1 MNLQS
6 KIRALMEERGWTVY
20 RLAKES
26 GVSWSTIRN
35 MFDRNTEPTVPTVE
49 ALCKGLG
56 ITLEE
61 LLLGEGFTAL
71 DDEQKDLRNRQTT
84 PRTNTASRAAQPCW
98 PNQIKSKPCKKP
110 EQPTEADH
118 LHPRRP

>member
-71 DDEQKDLRNRQTT
+71 DDEQKDLLSKWSTL
-84 PRTNTASRAAQPCW
+84 TAE
-98 PNQIKSKPCKKP
+98 NKKIML
-110 EQPTEADH
+110 T
-118 LHPRRP
+118 LLNKLSNS

>member
-1 MNLQS
+1 MNLQC

-49 ALCKGLG
+49 ALCNGLG

-71 DDEQKDLRNRQTT
+71 DDEQKDLLSKWSTLTAENKKIMLALLNKLS
-84 PRTNTASRAAQPCW
+84 NT
-98 PNQIKSKPCKKP
+98 
-110 EQPTEADH
+110 
-118 LHPRRP
+118 

>member
-1 MNLQS
+1 MNLQC

-49 ALCKGLG
+49 ALCNGLG

-71 DDEQKDLRNRQTT
+71 DDEQKDLLSKWSTLTAENKKIMLALLNKHS
-84 PRTNTASRAAQPCW
+84 NT
-98 PNQIKSKPCKKP
+98 
-110 EQPTEADH
+110 
-118 LHPRRP
+118 

>member
-71 DDEQKDLRNRQTT
+71 DDEQKDLLSKWSTLTAENKKIMLTLLNKLS
-84 PRTNTASRAAQPCW
+84 NT
-98 PNQIKSKPCKKP
+98 
-110 EQPTEADH
+110 
-118 LHPRRP
+118 

>member
-1 MNLQS
+1 MNLQC

-71 DDEQKDLRNRQTT
+71 DDEQKDLLSKWSTLTAENKKIMLTLLNKLS
-84 PRTNTASRAAQPCW
+84 NT
-98 PNQIKSKPCKKP
+98 
-110 EQPTEADH
+110 
-118 LHPRRP
+118 

>member
-71 DDEQKDLRNRQTT
+71 DDEQKDLLSKWSTLTAENKKIMLALLNKLS
-84 PRTNTASRAAQPCW
+84 NT
-98 PNQIKSKPCKKP
+98 
-110 EQPTEADH
+110 
-118 LHPRRP
+118 

>member
-71 DDEQKDLRNRQTT
+71 DDEQKDLLSKWSAL
-84 PRTNTASRAAQPCW
+84 TAENKEIMLTLLNKLS
-98 PNQIKSKPCKKP
+98 NI
-110 EQPTEADH
+110 
-118 LHPRRP
+118 

>member
-1 MNLQS
+1 MNLQR
-6 KIRALMEERGWTVY
+6 KIRALMEARGWTVY

-71 DDEQKDLRNRQTT
+71 NDEQKDLLSKWSTL
-84 PRTNTASRAAQPCW
+84 TAENKEIMLTLLNKLS
-98 PNQIKSKPCKKP
+98 NI
-110 EQPTEADH
+110 
-118 LHPRRP
+118 

>member
-71 DDEQKDLRNRQTT
+71 NDEQKDLLSKWSTLTAENKKIMLTLLNKLS
-84 PRTNTASRAAQPCW
+84 NT
-98 PNQIKSKPCKKP
+98 
-110 EQPTEADH
+110 
-118 LHPRRP
+118 

>member
-1 MNLQS
+1 MNLQR

-49 ALCKGLG
+49 AICEGLG

-71 DDEQKDLRNRQTT
+71 DDEQKDLLSKWSTLTAENKKIMLTLLNKLS
-84 PRTNTASRAAQPCW
+84 NT
-98 PNQIKSKPCKKP
+98 
-110 EQPTEADH
+110 
-118 LHPRRP
+118 

>member
-71 DDEQKDLRNRQTT
+71 DDEQKDLLSKGSTLTAENKKIMLTLLNKLS
-84 PRTNTASRAAQPCW
+84 NT
-98 PNQIKSKPCKKP
+98 
-110 EQPTEADH
+110 
-118 LHPRRP
+118 

>member
-71 DDEQKDLRNRQTT
+71 DDEQKDLLSKWSTLTAENKKIMITLLNKLS
-84 PRTNTASRAAQPCW
+84 NT
-98 PNQIKSKPCKKP
+98 
-110 EQPTEADH
+110 
-118 LHPRRP
+118 

>member
-26 GVSWSTIRN
+26 GVTWSTIRN

-49 ALCKGLG
+49 ALCQGLG

-71 DDEQKDLRNRQTT
+71 DDEQKDLLSKWSTLTAENKKTMLT
-84 PRTNTASRAAQPCW
+84 LLNKLSNT
-98 PNQIKSKPCKKP
+98 
-110 EQPTEADH
+110 
-118 LHPRRP
+118 

>member
-49 ALCKGLG
+49 AICEGLG

-71 DDEQKDLRNRQTT
+71 DDEQKDLLSKWSTLTAENKKIMLTLLNKLS
-84 PRTNTASRAAQPCW
+84 NT
-98 PNQIKSKPCKKP
+98 
-110 EQPTEADH
+110 
-118 LHPRRP
+118 

>member
-1 MNLQS
+1 MNLQC

-49 ALCKGLG
+49 ALCNGLG

-71 DDEQKDLRNRQTT
+71 DDEQKDLLSKWSTLTAENKKIMLVLLNKLS
-84 PRTNTASRAAQPCW
+84 NT
-98 PNQIKSKPCKKP
+98 
-110 EQPTEADH
+110 
-118 LHPRRP
+118 

>member
-49 ALCKGLG
+49 ALCNGLG

-71 DDEQKDLRNRQTT
+71 DDEQKDLLSKWSTLTAENKKIMLALLNKLS
-84 PRTNTASRAAQPCW
+84 NT
-98 PNQIKSKPCKKP
+98 
-110 EQPTEADH
+110 
-118 LHPRRP
+118 

>member
-49 ALCKGLG
+49 ALCNGLG

-71 DDEQKDLRNRQTT
+71 DDEQKDLLSKWSTLTAENKKLMLALLNKLS
-84 PRTNTASRAAQPCW
+84 NT
-98 PNQIKSKPCKKP
+98 
-110 EQPTEADH
+110 
-118 LHPRRP
+118 

>member
-71 DDEQKDLRNRQTT
+71 DDEQKDLLSKWSTL
-84 PRTNTASRAAQPCW
+84 TAENKEIMLTLLNKLS
-98 PNQIKSKPCKKP
+98 NI
-110 EQPTEADH
+110 
-118 LHPRRP
+118 

>member
-1 MNLQS
+1 MNLQC

-49 ALCKGLG
+49 ALCNGLG

-71 DDEQKDLRNRQTT
+71 DDQQKDLLSKWSTLTAENKKIMLALLNKLS
-84 PRTNTASRAAQPCW
+84 NT
-98 PNQIKSKPCKKP
+98 
-110 EQPTEADH
+110 
-118 LHPRRP
+118 

>member
-1 MNLQS
+1 MNLQC

-49 ALCKGLG
+49 ALCNGLG

-61 LLLGEGFTAL
+61 LLLGEGFPAL
-71 DDEQKDLRNRQTT
+71 DDEQKDLLSKWSTLTAENKKIMLALLNKLS
-84 PRTNTASRAAQPCW
+84 NT
-98 PNQIKSKPCKKP
+98 
-110 EQPTEADH
+110 
-118 LHPRRP
+118 

>member
-49 ALCKGLG
+49 ALCNGLG

-71 DDEQKDLRNRQTT
+71 DDEQKDLLSKWSTLTAENKKIMLTLLNKLS
-84 PRTNTASRAAQPCW
+84 NT
-98 PNQIKSKPCKKP
+98 
-110 EQPTEADH
+110 
-118 LHPRRP
+118 

>member
-1 MNLQS
+1 MNLQC

-49 ALCKGLG
+49 ALCNGLG

-71 DDEQKDLRNRQTT
+71 DDEQKDLLSKWSTLTAENKKIMLTLLNKLS
-84 PRTNTASRAAQPCW
+84 NT
-98 PNQIKSKPCKKP
+98 
-110 EQPTEADH
+110 
-118 LHPRRP
+118 

>member
-1 MNLQS
+1 
-6 KIRALMEERGWTVY
+6 MEERGWTVY

-49 ALCKGLG
+49 ALCNGLG

-71 DDEQKDLRNRQTT
+71 DDEQKDLLSKWSTLTAENKKIMLALLNKLS
-84 PRTNTASRAAQPCW
+84 NT
-98 PNQIKSKPCKKP
+98 
-110 EQPTEADH
+110 
-118 LHPRRP
+118 

>member
-6 KIRALMEERGWTVY
+6 KIRALMEERVWTVY

-49 ALCKGLG
+49 ALCNGLG

-71 DDEQKDLRNRQTT
+71 DDEQKDLLSKWSTLTAENKKIMLALLNKLS
-84 PRTNTASRAAQPCW
+84 NT
-98 PNQIKSKPCKKP
+98 
-110 EQPTEADH
+110 
-118 LHPRRP
+118 

>member
-56 ITLEE
+56 ITLEA

-71 DDEQKDLRNRQTT
+71 DDEQKDLLSKWSTLTAENKKIMITLLNKLS
-84 PRTNTASRAAQPCW
+84 NT
-98 PNQIKSKPCKKP
+98 
-110 EQPTEADH
+110 
-118 LHPRRP
+118 